1 MRKFLLAAAL
11 AGAAVSGL
19 TGTALLAQY
28 AGNVARG
35 DTDNDGFISRAE
47 FNARAEERFARMDT
61 NKDGKISADEMQGPG
76 SRMLAGAVGPDGT
89 VSKAAFLRLSN
100 DRFDKLDT
108 NHDGKLSDTEMQA
121 MRGRFGGRG
130 HGGPGGRGGPDGDGS
145 GPPPPPGDIGGPHRH
160 HGHFLEKLDANGD
173 GRISRDEMRA
183 NADKR
188 FDKLDTNH
196 DGYIDKAEMDALR
209 GRMKMHGRGDMPP
222 PPPPSSSS
230 GAATAPQPD
239 AGQ

>member
-1 MRKFLLAAAL
+1 MRKILLAAAL

-28 AGNVARG
+28 AGNAARG
-35 DTDNDGFISRAE
+35 DTDGDGFISRAE
-47 FNARAEERFARMDT
+47 FTARAEARFAALDVNR
-61 NKDGKISADEMQGPG
+61 DGKISADEMQGRG
-76 SRMLAGAVGPDGT
+76 GRMLSAAAGPDGT
-89 VSKAAFLRLSN
+89 VTKAAFLKLSN

-121 MRGRFGGRG
+121 MRGHFGGRG
-130 HGGPGGRGGPDGDGS
+130 GRGAGGGPGEDGP
-145 GPPPPPGDIGGPHRH
+145 PPPPPGDIGGHRGH
-160 HGHFLEKLDANGD
+160 HGNFLAKLDTNGD
-173 GRISRDEMRA
+173 NRISRDEMRA

-188 FDKLDTNH
+188 FNKLDTNH

-209 GRMKMHGRGDMPP
+209 GRMKMHGRGDIAPP
-222 PPPPSSSS
+222 PPPPVP
-230 GAATAPQPD
+230 GAPAAPQQD